1 MIVRELLTRLGFTID
16 EAKLKHYEAK
26 AHRATEAWSTMSGV
40 FGAAIAGMAA
50 MGIGQISKISD
61 EWSNMEARVSLT
73 TKSASEQAAVMDEIY
88 DISQR
93 TRQETTATGDL
104 YTKMV
109 RGTKSFG
116 ASTDDVLSATK
127 TVNEALVVGG
137 ASTAEAKSTILQLGQ
152 ALGSGRLQG
161 DELRALGENAPLL
174 MEQIAKAYGV
184 TIGDL
189 KQMGAQGELTSEG
202 IFKAILGS
210 KDVIAKQFEKMPVTI
225 GQAMT
230 TVGNRFGRFL
240 LKINK
245 ETGAFTA
252 AARAI
257 VRGSEWIEQKITAL
271 SARVGGF
278 GNLMKIALTGVAAL
292 FAGPMV
298 AGVKLATIAVLN
310 FFKTALLNPW
320 TWVLLA
326 IILLFDDLYTW
337 IEGGESVI
345 GDWLGSWE
353 DFKASDTFI
362 NFMNTLNDLYAI
374 GQEVFPALQELGS
387 AVFTTLGDNIQT
399 MFGIFAH
406 WIVAIIRL
414 FSGDFTGAVE
424 AFANSFSIAF
434 EGVKKFLMDVWEIA
448 KGIINTISSLA
459 GGIIKVKGLPVNAGS
474 AADAGVVTP
483 RVSLSNEVFVAGVP
497 GAQVETQTG
506 VNGNGN
512 YNFEELSRGLGYSTP
527 G

>member
-26 AHRATEAWSTMSGV
+26 ANQATEAWSAMSGV
-40 FGAAIAGMAA
+40 FGAAIATMAA
-50 MGIGQISKISD
+50 MGLGQITKVSD

-73 TKSASEQAAVMDEIY
+73 TKSAEEQAAVMQQIY

-104 YTKMV
+104 YTKLS
-109 RGTKSFG
+109 RSAKDFGGT
-116 ASTDDVLSATK
+116 TDQILSVTE

-174 MEQIAKAYGV
+174 MAQIAKAYGV

-189 KQMGAQGELTSEG
+189 KQMGAQGELSSEG
-202 IFKAILGS
+202 VFKAILGS
-210 KDVIAKQFEKMPVTI
+210 KDVIQKQFEKMPVTI
-225 GQAMT
+225 GQAIT

-240 LKINK
+240 SKINK
-245 ETGAFTA
+245 ETGTFTN

-257 VRGSEWIEQKITAL
+257 VRGSEWIEQKLDAF
-271 SARVGGF
+271 ARRVGGW
-278 GNLMKIALTGVAAL
+278 GNVMKLVLTTVAAL

-326 IILLFDDLYTW
+326 VILLFDELYTW
-337 IEGGESVI
+337 IEGGDSLI
-345 GDWLGSWE
+345 GDWLGPWD
-353 DFKASDTFI
+353 DFKNKAVAMWDELMVKGQWF
-362 NFMNTLNDLYAI
+362 FDLM
-374 GQEVFPALQELGS
+374 
-387 AVFTTLGDNIQT
+387 AVLIDFWRNL
-399 MFGIFAH
+399 FAGN
-406 WIVAIIRL
+406 W
-414 FSGDFTGAVE
+414 E
-424 AFANSFSIAF
+424 QAF
-434 EGVKKFLMDVWEIA
+434 EAAKTYLGMLLDLAVSVMQRIGLAITQYVLSKLGWAGQAIA
-448 KGIINTISSLA
+448 NLA
-459 GGIIKVKGLPVNAGS
+459 GIQLPGGAGS
-474 AADAGVVTP
+474 AAGAGATSP
-483 RVSLSNEVFVAGVP
+483 RISLSNDVYVSGVP
-497 GAQVETQTG
+497 GAQVRTQTG
-506 VNGNGN
+506 VAGSGN